1 MGGERINKPYSY
13 DITYGGIVG
22 AALYTDDY
30 TGPALSGTVNT
41 LPEGVVF
48 LPSAGYRYGFKVGN
62 AVFAFCRDR
71 DFVIRRAYH
80 A

>member
-1 MGGERINKPYSY
+1 MGGEGINKPYSY

-22 AALYTDDY
+22 AVLYPDDY

-48 LPSAGYRYGFKVGN
+48 LPSAVYRYGFKVGN
-62 AVFAFCRDR
+62 LHITHNLLLPSSTPAK
-71 DFVIRRAYH
+71 I
-80 A
+80 